1 MKKIL
6 AIGNSFSEDATKFL
20 HQTAAAAG
28 VETLVVN
35 LYIGGCTLEQ
45 HWRNVETGAAAYQY
59 QRNGVL
65 TERYVSIAEA
75 VSEEDWDF
83 VVTQQSSYDSGW
95 RDSYEPFL
103 SLLADWLRQRL
114 PAAELLLHQTWAY
127 EIGSP
132 HENFMRYRRDQAQMY
147 RRLSACYREA
157 AGAHGLR
164 LIPCGDAVQYLRR
177 HDPFR
182 VEEGG
187 LSLCRDGHHM
197 SLLAGRYLLALVWAH
212 TLLGIPA
219 AENSY
224 LPQTD
229 ALPEPADPALTA
241 RVRQLAAE
249 ALAEQEGGR

>member
-28 VETLVVN
+28 AETLVVN

-45 HWRNVETGAAAYQY
+45 HWQNIESGAPAYQY

-65 TERYVSIAEA
+65 TERYLSIAEA

-83 VVTQQSSYDSGW
+83 IVTQQSSYDSGW

-103 SLLADWLRQRL
+103 SLLIGRLRAAA
-114 PAAELLLHQTWAY
+114 PGAELLLHQTWAY
-127 EIGSP
+127 EAGSDHP
-132 HENFMRYRRDQAQMY
+132 NFMRYRRDPGEMH
-147 RRLSACYREA
+147 RRLTACYREA
-157 AGAHGLR
+157 AAAHGLR
-164 LIPCGDAVQYLRR
+164 LIPCGRAVEFLRR

-182 VEEGG
+182 VEAGG
-187 LSLCRDGHHM
+187 LSLCRDGYHM
-197 SLLAGRYLLALVWAH
+197 SHLYGRYLLALVWAH
-212 TLLGIPA
+212 TLLGIPV
-219 AENSY
+219 AENGY
-224 LPQTD
+224 LPQSD
-229 ALPEPADPALTA
+229 ALPEQADPAVAA
-241 RVRQLAAE
+241 RLRELAAE